1 MPVTIKT
8 ENNIMTALI
17 DGDID
22 HHSAQKIR
30 EDIDT
35 SILRTKPNQLYMDF
49 NGVSFMDSSG
59 VGLILGRYKLMKSV
73 NGSVKVINC
82 PPIIDRMLKLAGLK
96 TLNLLED

>member
-22 HHSAQKIR
+22 HHSARQIR
-30 EDIDT
+30 ENIDT
-35 SILRTKPNQLYMDF
+35 SIINCRPFQLYLDF

-73 NGSVKVINC
+73 NGTVKVVNC